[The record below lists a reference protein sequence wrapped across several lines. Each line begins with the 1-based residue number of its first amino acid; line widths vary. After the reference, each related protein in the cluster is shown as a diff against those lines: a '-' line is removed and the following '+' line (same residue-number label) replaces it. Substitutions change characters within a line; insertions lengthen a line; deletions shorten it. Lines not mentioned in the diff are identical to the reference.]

1 MNKTDFVTALE
12 KIMSNKDLYV
22 HFSTKGN
29 SDFGII
35 CEDGQF
41 NLHTLTDNDE
51 YIFDD
56 IKSLLTQLDSWGME
70 VASFYTGKSE

>member
-12 KIMSNKDLYV
+12 EIMGDKDLYI

-29 SDFGII
+29 SDFGVIY
-35 CEDGQF
+35 DGGKF

-56 IKSLLTQLDSWGME
+56 IKGLLNQLESWGME
-70 VASFYTGKSE
+70 IISFYVGKSE